1 MDFAYISIFVV
12 LVVALMGGS
21 AQWGGAHYA
30 EPPIKATTGPHFV
43 ALACGFDGSALMPH
57 SSGAWVFKVHI

>member
-1 MDFAYISIFVV
+1 MTFFFNPSFMDF
-12 LVVALMGGS
+12 GS
-21 AQWGGAHYA
+21 CCGFDGWFRIMGGAHYA

-57 SSGAWVFKVHI
+57 SSGA